1 MAPLPQPNPIDL
13 GLLPRGMPIDH
24 VRTSSE
30 YCFLCD
36 AHTQQ
41 HLFKLIHSYH
51 LGFGVPAIVKPFV
64 NRSTTKGKT
73 GRRQHYSVCTMCSM
87 AWAADERTRQLV
99 LDLEFSGN
107 TAADRACREMWSTLR
122 CEGMASTETQ
132 IDALIERVNSEFSRR
147 HPERWAQLESEQNA
161 ALIDAT
167 LSVMED
173 NSGTAFTPLERENAH
188 SELME
193 ALGDQGVSDER
204 QAQSHSS
211 AWMQQLKEIGRL
223 RDDGLLT
230 EDEFQAEKTRI
241 LQDKDKA

>member
-1 MAPLPQPNPIDL
+1 
-13 GLLPRGMPIDH
+13 MPIDH

-41 HLFKLIHSYH
+41 HLFKLITSQH
-51 LGFGVPAIVKPFV
+51 LGFGVPAIAKPFM
-64 NRSTTKGKT
+64 NRSTTRGKT
-73 GRRQHYSVCTMCSM
+73 GRRQHYSVCTICSM
-87 AWAADERTRQLV
+87 AWAADERTRQMV
-99 LDLEFSGN
+99 LDLEFGGGS
-107 TAADRACREMWSTLR
+107 AIDRACREMWSALR
-122 CEGMASTETQ
+122 CEGIASTDAQ
-132 IDALIERVNSEFSRR
+132 IDALIDRVNSEFSRR

-167 LSVMED
+167 LSVAED

-193 ALGDQGVSDER
+193 ALGDQGGTDER
-204 QAQSHSS
+204 KTQSHSS
-211 AWMQQLKEIGRL
+211 EWMQQLKEIGRL

-230 EDEFQAEKTRI
+230 EDEFQTEKARI

>member
-1 MAPLPQPNPIDL
+1 
-13 GLLPRGMPIDH
+13 
-24 VRTSSE
+24 
-30 YCFLCD
+30 
-36 AHTQQ
+36 
-41 HLFKLIHSYH
+41 
-51 LGFGVPAIVKPFV
+51 
-64 NRSTTKGKT
+64 
-73 GRRQHYSVCTMCSM
+73 
-87 AWAADERTRQLV
+87 
-99 LDLEFSGN
+99 
-107 TAADRACREMWSTLR
+107 
-122 CEGMASTETQ
+122 MASPSE
-132 IDALIERVNSEFSRR
+132 ALVEAWLDRVESEFARI

-161 ALIDAT
+161 ALINAT
-167 LSVMED
+167 LSVVED

-241 LQDKDKA
+241 LQDKDKP